1 MATSDK
7 GKSDAPAVAPA
18 QPASV
23 PPMPA
28 QKLDETIP
36 GGSFIV
42 NGKRVNA
49 EGQRIHEDGTLL
61 TAEELAA
68 EGA

>member
-1 MATSDK
+1 LASSKDASAQGATPQPVEQAS
-7 GKSDAPAVAPA
+7 AVPS
-18 QPASV
+18 AS
-23 PPMPA
+23 PA

-49 EGQRIHEDGTLL
+49 EGQRIHENGTLL
-61 TAEELAA
+61 TAAELAA
-68 EGA
+68 E

>member
-1 MATSDK
+1 MPDK
-7 GKSDAPAVAPA
+7 KPDAAPIPTQPAVAP
-18 QPASV
+18 PL
-23 PPMPA
+23 

-42 NGKRVNA
+42 NGVRVNA

-61 TAEELAA
+61 TAQEVAA
-68 EGA
+68 GA